1 MELRLGKL
9 IFGAMWLAIL
19 LSGHLVSAQ
28 KEVSSR
34 EILLLNSYH
43 RGFKWT
49 DDISRA
55 VVDYYNDSVRYRIFV
70 ENMDSKRFQS
80 PKYFD
85 QLAELYR
92 HKYKETKID
101 GIICSDNNAL
111 DFILKNGIELWG
123 QIPVVFCGIN
133 NPENYKAKVDTSRIF
148 GVEEI
153 IDIRTNLEL
162 ALKFNPDITE
172 FVVIGDKTLL
182 FPIFEVQFSRAIAQL
197 NRPVKQRVVIIDN
210 IEQLADAFNIIDPR
224 GKAIYLLSLYVNRNG
239 IPREMALEAR
249 TILQNSKIPVYG
261 NWDFLMPNLI
271 IGGNIISGYDQGKA
285 AAELLYK
292 RFTDPTF
299 KPRFAIPSEQKMM
312 FDQNRLDY
320 FNIDLKLLPPNSTIL
335 YKAPLTWEKYQAE
348 IASILIAF
356 MALITIIIFL
366 IYNIT
371 QRKKAEQELIQSE
384 NRLELALEG
393 ANQGLWD
400 VNMNNKFIY
409 TNKEFANLLGF
420 QTSKELGIN
429 YYNWRQFIFKQDL
442 DHLYEAFLLHRDS
455 KTPSINC
462 EIRLMKKGGDVI
474 WVLLYGKITEW
485 TNSAPSRLTGSVLNI
500 DDQKEFENQLKLAKN
515 KAEES
520 DRLKS
525 SFLANM
531 SHEIR
536 TPMNAIIGFSDLI
549 NSGAIS
555 KTEQKMYLNQIKNSS
570 ESLLNIIN
578 DIIDI
583 SKIESG
589 QMSIHKEEFDLN
601 ELLTKVVRIGE
612 ALISKNEKQI
622 ELRHPNLNHS
632 VRLSTDSHR
641 LEQILLNLISNA
653 VKFTHKGYIEIGYKT
668 TNNQDIYFFVEDTGI
683 GIANEHKKVIFERF
697 RQGDESLAK
706 KFGGTGLGLTICKN
720 LVRLLGGDIEVKSAL
735 NNGSRFTFHIKKDL

>member
-1 MELRLGKL
+1 MKQILSNFFL
-9 IFGAMWLAIL
+9 GAML
-19 LSGHLVSAQ
+19 LCFAVNHVAVSQNEEA
-28 KEVSSR
+28 SR

-49 DDISRA
+49 DDITRA
-55 VVDYYNDSVRYRIFV
+55 VVDYYNDSIKYRVFV

-80 PKYFD
+80 PEYFA
-85 QLAELYR
+85 QLTNLYR
-92 HKYKETKID
+92 YKYRKTKID

-111 DFILKNGIELWG
+111 DFILNNGDDLWG
-123 QIPVVFCGIN
+123 KVPVVFCGIN
-133 NPENYKAKVDTSRIF
+133 DPENYKDRVDTSRIF

-153 IDIRTNLEL
+153 IDIKTNLEL
-162 ALKFNPDITE
+162 ALKFNPEITE
-172 FVVIGDKTLL
+172 FIVIGDKTLL
-182 FPIFEVQFSRAIAQL
+182 FPIFSDQFTKAVSEL
-197 NRPVKQRVVIIDN
+197 SRPVKQRIVIIEN
-210 IEQLADAFNIIDPR
+210 TEQLSDAFNIIDPQ

-249 TILQNSKIPVYG
+249 SILQNSQIPVYG

-271 IGGNIISGYDQGKA
+271 IGGNILRGYDQGKT
-285 AAELLYK
+285 AAELLHK
-292 RFTDPTF
+292 RFTDEA
-299 KPRFAIPSEQKMM
+299 FAPNFTVASQQKMV
-312 FDQNRLDY
+312 FDQNRLEF
-320 FNIDLKLLPPNSTIL
+320 FNIDVNLLPQNSTIL
-335 YKAPLTWEKYQAE
+335 YKNILAWEKYQSE
-348 IASILIAF
+348 IASVLIVF
-356 MALITIIIFL
+356 MVLIIIIIFL
-366 IYNIT
+366 IYNII
-371 QRKKAEQELIQSE
+371 QRKKAELDLIQSE

-400 VNMNNKFIY
+400 VTLNHKFIY
-409 TNKEFANLLGF
+409 INKEFANLLGF
-420 QTSKELGIN
+420 ATPKELGIN
-429 YYNWRQFIFKQDL
+429 FGNWQQFVLDQDM
-442 DHLYEAFLLHRDS
+442 DHLTEAYYLHKAH

-462 EIRLMKKGGDVI
+462 EIRLVKKGGDPI

-485 TNSAPSRLTGSVLNI
+485 SNNDPSRLTGSILNI
-500 DDQKEFENQLKLAKN
+500 NDQKEFENQLRLAKN

-536 TPMNAIIGFSDLI
+536 TPMNAIIGFSDII
-549 NSGAIS
+549 NSGVVS
-555 KTEQKMYLNQIKNSS
+555 ETEQRVYLNQIRQSS

-601 ELLTKVVRIGE
+601 QLLSKVVRMGE
-612 ALISKNEKQI
+612 ALITKNEKQI
-622 ELRHPNLNHS
+622 ELRHPNLSHP
-632 VRLSTDSHR
+632 LKLYTDQHR
-641 LEQILLNLISNA
+641 LEQILLNLVSNA
-653 VKFTHKGYIEIGYKT
+653 VKFTHKGYIEINYKVMHE
-668 TNNQDIYFFVEDTGI
+668 QDIYFYVEDTGI

-720 LVRLLGGDIEVKSAL
+720 LARLLGGDIEVKSAV
-735 NNGSRFTFHIKKDL
+735 NKGSRFTFHIKKKL